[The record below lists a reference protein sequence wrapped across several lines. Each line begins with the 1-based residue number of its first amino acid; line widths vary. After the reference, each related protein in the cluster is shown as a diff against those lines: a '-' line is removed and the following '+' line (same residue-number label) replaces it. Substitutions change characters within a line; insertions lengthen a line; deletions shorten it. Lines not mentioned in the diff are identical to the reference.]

1 MENRS
6 KFAPEITSALL
17 GRQRKCAWRDRGT
30 RRPAQEMANLG
41 IVIKGMRWCKQR
53 ILPGRGGGWKREEGR
68 SMYAMEGGE

>member
-6 KFAPEITSALL
+6 KFAPENHFSAP
-17 GRQRKCAWRDRGT
+17 REAEECAWRDRGT

-53 ILPGRGGGWKREEGR
+53 ILPGRGGGMEAGKMEEVC
-68 SMYAMEGGE
+68 MV